1 MPIGDRKKRQSMAA
15 GEFSRLLVSHWREL
29 HEKLRSQDEE
39 IVIDGRSL
47 SVASVVACA
56 RSVYIKCQYQ
66 TVSNSADLSTDTVK
80 MLGSARKYWIRYRG
94 ILRRSMAT

>member
-1 MPIGDRKKRQSMAA
+1 MAA

-29 HEKLRSQDEE
+29 HEKLRSQDEV

-56 RSVYIKCQYQ
+56 RYVPFPKHKTAWHY
-66 TVSNSADLSTDTVK
+66 
-80 MLGSARKYWIRYRG
+80 
-94 ILRRSMAT
+94 